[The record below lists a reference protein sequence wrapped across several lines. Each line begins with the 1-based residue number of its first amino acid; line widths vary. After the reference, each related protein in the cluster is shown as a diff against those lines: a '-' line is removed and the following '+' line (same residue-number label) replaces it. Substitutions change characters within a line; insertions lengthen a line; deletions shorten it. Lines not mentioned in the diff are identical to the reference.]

1 MIRFEWD
8 PLKAEA
14 NVRKHRISFEVACH
28 VFDDPD
34 AVVNHDQ
41 IEGGERRRQ
50 TVGMV
55 SGLLLLLLVAH
66 TIEFEEDEAE
76 VVRIISARRAD
87 RKEKQRYEKARE
99 ENRRR

>member
-14 NVRKHRISFEVACH
+14 NVHKHRISFELACH

-34 AVVNHDQ
+34 AVVNHDR
-41 IEGGERRRQ
+41 IEGGERRWQ

-55 SGLLLLLLVAH
+55 SGVLLLLVAH